1 MSGLCDGRV
10 VIVTGAGR
18 GIGRGEALE
27 FAKQGAKV
35 VVNDFGG
42 DVHGES
48 ATAESPAERVAAE
61 IRAAGGQ
68 AVANNDDVADWDGA
82 GRLIATAVESFG
94 KLDTLVNNA
103 GILRD
108 RMLVNMSIDEWDAV
122 IRVHLRGTFCPLR
135 HAAAYWRDQSKAGN
149 TVDARVINT
158 ASASGLYGNVGQANY
173 GAAKAGI
180 ASLTVIAS
188 QELKRYGVK
197 VNCIAPTGLTRM
209 TEDRPFTESARKVR
223 AADPTAYVDI
233 AAENVAPLV
242 AWLGSNEAG
251 DVTGRV
257 FNIRGGHFSVAQ
269 PWDIGP
275 TEERDGPWHAEE
287 FGNLVPEFL
296 AAARGNYDL
305 SGAKSQTSKA
315 QAG

>member
-27 FAKQGAKV
+27 FARQGAKV
-35 VVNDFGG
+35 VVNDFDG
-42 DVHGES
+42 DVRGGAAS
-48 ATAESPAERVAAE
+48 DSPAELVATE
-61 IRAAGGQ
+61 IRAAGGE
-68 AVANNDDVADWDGA
+68 ATANHEDVSDWDGA
-82 GRLIATAVESFG
+82 GRMVAAAIERYG

-108 RMLVNMSIDEWDAV
+108 RMLVNMSVDEWDAV

-135 HAAAYWRDQSKAGN
+135 HAAEYWRDQSKAAN
-149 TVDARVINT
+149 TIDARVINT

-188 QELKRYGVK
+188 QELERYGVK

-209 TEDRPFTESARKVR
+209 TEDRPFTENARKVR
-223 AADPTAYVDI
+223 EADPAAYVDI
-233 AAENVAPLV
+233 APENVAPLV
-242 AWLGSNEAG
+242 VWLGSNEAG
-251 DVTGRV
+251 SFTGRV

-275 TEERDGPWHAEE
+275 TEERDGPWHTEE
-287 FGNLVPEFL
+287 FGTLVPEFL
-296 AAARGNYDL
+296 AVARGNYDL
-305 SGAKSQTSKA
+305 AGSKSRTSKA
-315 QAG
+315 TAG